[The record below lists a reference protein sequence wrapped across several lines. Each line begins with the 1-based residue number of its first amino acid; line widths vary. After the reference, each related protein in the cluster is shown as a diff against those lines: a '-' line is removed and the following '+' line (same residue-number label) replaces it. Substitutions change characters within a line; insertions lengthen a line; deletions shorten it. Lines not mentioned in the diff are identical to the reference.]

1 MTKQEVLRYMQHVD
15 VVPVLRAS
23 SAHQALVMAA
33 AISAGGIPF
42 IEDTDRAECTPCD
55 PETGKRF
62 T

>member
-1 MTKQEVLRYMQHVD
+1 MQHVD